1 MYNIYTQLFKSGN
14 NCDALTIIFM
24 TTKFCPLHV
33 HCYLF
38 TLQQSSVH
46 TMFLVAGLKISK
58 PVNRAFFTG
67 SEPVKI
73 KRCEMGV
80 CLLPGSCMHVAI
92 SRPPPPHPNKKIQCW
107 SLISAPARASE
118 QHWSIHLLSEGR
130 GHRRISILWVRKY
143 KTYFVQDCIATYAIL
158 KIITEGIFSWKAWLN
173 ETINTFSSHMKLDKI
188 NCILIDDGLLN
199 LKDLEILT
207 SVVSDFK

>member
-24 TTKFCPLHV
+24 TKKFCPLHV

-67 SEPVKI
+67 SEPVKNAVKWEFAWKLHACCHI
-73 KRCEMGV
+73 
-80 CLLPGSCMHVAI
+80 
-92 SRPPPPHPNKKIQCW
+92 PPPPSNKKIQCW

-130 GHRRISILWVRKY
+130 GHRRISVLWVRKY
-143 KTYFVQDCIATYAIL
+143 KTYFVQDSIATYAIL
-158 KIITEGIFSWKAWLN
+158 KIITKGIFSWKAWLD

-188 NCILIDDGLLN
+188 NCILVVDGLRN